1 MFQTTV
7 TKVLGTNL
15 DTKSGPGQLSYETDT
30 RDRYILRSGIKH
42 GKNLNL
48 GVSFLT
54 DAMQRYFG
62 LYGSYAP
69 FRYLYILAEYD
80 NVRRMLDGTE
90 GLSNLGLLR
99 LGSEV
104 YRGVTIGLD
113 LSSEKS
119 DITDRQRIGAFVY
132 LMPTPHLS
140 IRIEARQEQ
149 DQTNFIGM
157 AHIWL

>member
-1 MFQTTV
+1 
-7 TKVLGTNL
+7 
-15 DTKSGPGQLSYETDT
+15 
-30 RDRYILRSGIKH
+30 
-42 GKNLNL
+42 
-48 GVSFLT
+48 
-54 DAMQRYFG
+54 MQRYFG

-140 IRIEARQEQ
+140 IRFEARQEQ